1 MKISKAESNDLSV
14 ILKLQYIAYE
24 KEAIRYNDFSIPPL
38 KQTLEELIKESKNSI
53 ILKATEDH
61 IIIGSVR
68 GSSHEQVCKIGRLI
82 VHPDFQRQGIGS
94 KLLSDIERLFSEVE
108 TFELFTGSDSED
120 NIRLY
125 KKSGYTEFKR
135 KKLTDKI
142 DLVFL
147 HKSNE
152 MFDKNK

>member
-53 ILKATEDH
+53 ILKATEDD

>member
-1 MKISKAESNDLSV
+1 MGISKAEQNDLIA

-53 ILKATEDH
+53 ILKATEND

-94 KLLSDIERLFSEVE
+94 KLLSDIERLFSEVV

-152 MFDKNK
+152 MFEKNK

>member
-1 MKISKAESNDLSV
+1 MKISKAESNDLSI

-53 ILKATEDH
+53 ILKATEDD

-94 KLLSDIERLFSEVE
+94 KLLSGIERLFSEVE

-125 KKSGYTEFKR
+125 EKSGYTEFKR